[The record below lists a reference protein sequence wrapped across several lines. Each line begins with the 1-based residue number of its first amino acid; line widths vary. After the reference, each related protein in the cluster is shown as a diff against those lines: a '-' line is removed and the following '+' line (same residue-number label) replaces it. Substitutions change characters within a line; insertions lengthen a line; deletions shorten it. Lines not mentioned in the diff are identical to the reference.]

1 MVSTTSTGAAILTPE
16 QVHQLVILPLQQQ
29 SVAMLVGDVVTINT
43 HVLRVPRVTQ
53 DVAASFVAEG
63 AEIPATD
70 AAVDQIEITPAKLA
84 ALSVITSELS
94 QDSSPAAL
102 RLVGDSIVRDV
113 SRKLDAAFFGTT
125 TSNGPAGLG
134 SITPTTADAG
144 DSWTN
149 LDAFEYARSVA
160 EQHNTVVT
168 SFVGNPAAVLKISTL
183 KEQSGSNKGLL
194 QPDSSKPTGRTVAGV
209 QLLTSP
215 AVPNDVIWG
224 IPQDRVVIA
233 LRQGAEV
240 KIDASVFFTSDK
252 LAIRCTLRVSWA
264 VTDPL
269 SLTKIAITP

>member
-1 MVSTTSTGAAILTPE
+1 VVSTTTTNAAILTPE
-16 QVHQLVILPLQQQ
+16 EIHAFVVLPLQQQ
-29 SVAMLVGDVVTINT
+29 SVAMQVGDVVQINS

-53 DVAASFVAEG
+53 DVSASFVPEG
-63 AEIPATD
+63 GEIPATD

-84 ALSVITSELS
+84 ALSVITSELAA
-94 QDSSPAAL
+94 DSSPSAL
-102 RLVGDSIVRDV
+102 KLVGDSIVRDV
-113 SRKLDAAFFGTT
+113 SRKLDAAFFA
-125 TSNGPAGLG
+125 TSTPNGPAGLG
-134 SITPTTADAG
+134 SITPTAADAG

-168 SFVGNPAAVLKISTL
+168 SFVGNPATVLKISTL
-183 KEQSGSNKGLL
+183 KEGTASNKGLL
-194 QPDSSKPTGRTVAGV
+194 QPDSSKPTGRMVAGV

-215 AVPNDVIWG
+215 AVPSDVIWA

-240 KIDASVFFTSDK
+240 KTDASVFFTSDK
-252 LAIRCTLRVSWA
+252 LAIRTTLRVSWA

-269 SLTKIAITP
+269 ALTKIAITP